1 MNAEYR
7 GKMPLPHII
16 QECPAADSQVRYT
29 AKLILPLVL
38 AELNSYFIPI
48 LSFGDAL
55 ACSSDFNRSF
65 KRLKSPLRR
74 MHH

>member
-16 QECPAADSQVRYT
+16 QECPAADSQARYT

-38 AELNSYFIPI
+38 AELNSYRKTFTFSEYFLKNRPLMIARDTIPNEI
-48 LSFGDAL
+48 CNL
-55 ACSSDFNRSF
+55 
-65 KRLKSPLRR
+65 
-74 MHH
+74 